1 MLLEGFIYLYST
13 MSSTESG
20 RKVTQAVVSTG
31 RAVAST
37 SRVVGGALSQAKG
50 ALSVWWSTLTTPSP
64 VGENPPTT
72 DPDFEVLEAVPQE
85 NKTIEDAVNNVE
97 VESLSVASNCNK
109 LANEKAETI
118 TIHCA
123 ADVVESDAEEAIENM
138 QTNLNSNQ
146 VDLNRIGNKP
156 ISDTVNIAA
165 LK

>member
-1 MLLEGFIYLYST
+1 

-64 VGENPPTT
+64 VGENPPSN
-72 DPDFEVLEAVPQE
+72 DPDFEVLEAVPQD
-85 NKTIEDAVNNVE
+85 NKIIEDTVNNME
-97 VESLSVASNCNK
+97 ALSIASNHNE
-109 LANEKAETI
+109 LVNEKAETI
-118 TIHCA
+118 TIYCP
-123 ADVVESDAEEAIENM
+123 ADVEESDAEEAVENM
-138 QTNLNSNQ
+138 QTSLNSNRA
-146 VDLNRIGNKP
+146 DPNRIVNQP
-156 ISDTVNIAA
+156 ISDTVNKSA